1 MPADPGPRVTGALRH
16 RDFALLWAGQTV
28 SLAGNGVFTVALPLE
43 VLRLTGSSLELALI
57 VSARTVPAVLLLLVG
72 GTLVDRMS
80 RRLVMLVSDAVCAA
94 CVGAVALLIAAGK
107 AGLWELA
114 ALSAVFGVASAFF
127 KPASTAIT
135 ADILP
140 PGLLMSASSLSS
152 LSASLAQY
160 LVGPLAGGIIVAA
173 TGPAWAFG
181 LDAISFA
188 VSAGCLA
195 VMHPTKRP
203 DGPSP
208 PVLAGIKE
216 GLRYCRSQPWLWW
229 SMIAVGIANLACY
242 VPLAIFQPLLVRH
255 VLHAGPAALGIMYA
269 ATGAGGILA
278 SIYAARRPPPRHR
291 VAAIWVG
298 WGRPRRRCAGPGPL
312 ALAGRPVLGTGLVRD
327 HLRQRAVVP
336 PHADRSPAPTA
347 WPRFVGGLDAVPGA
361 RPRWHDRRRGGR
373 RGGWRPVRADTRRVR
388 GGGHRC
394 GPAGTRGHRAGPEA
408 GSRAAQRG
416 VTEPGPVSNERD
428 PHY

>member
-28 SLAGNGVFTVALPLE
+28 SLAGNGIFTVALPLE

-57 VSARTVPAVLLLLVG
+57 VSARTLPAVLLLLVG

-80 RRLVMLVSDAVCAA
+80 RRLVMLVSDSVCAA
-94 CVGAVALLIAAGK
+94 CVGAVALLIAVGK

-140 PGLLMSASSLSS
+140 AGLLMSASSLSS

-160 LVGPLAGGIIVAA
+160 LVGPLAGGIIVTA

-181 LDAISFA
+181 LDAISFT

-195 VMHPTKRP
+195 VMRPTKRP
-203 DGPSP
+203 DGPSQ

-242 VPLAIFQPLLVRH
+242 VPLAIFQPLLVKH
-255 VLHAGPAALGIMYA
+255 VFHAGPAALGIMYA
-269 ATGAGGILA
+269 ATGAGGMLA
-278 SIYAARRPPPRHR
+278 SIYAARRPTPRHP
-291 VAAIWVG
+291 VAAIWAG
-298 WGRPRRRCAGPGPL
+298 WAGAGLAAVALGLAPWLWLAVLFSGLAWSGITYGNVLWFPLMQTEVPPHLLGRASSVDWMLSL
-312 ALAGRPVLGTGLVRD
+312 ALA
-327 HLRQRAVVP
+327 
-336 PHADRSPAPTA
+336 
-347 WPRFVGGLDAVPGA
+347 
-361 RPRWHDRRRGGR
+361 
-373 RGGWRPVRADTRRVR
+373 
-388 GGGHRC
+388 
-394 GPAGTRGHRAGPEA
+394 PAGTIAGGAVAAVA
-408 GSRAAQRG
+408 GVRFALILGGSVAAATGAVLLVPR
-416 VTEPGPVSNERD
+416 VTEPDRKRQHRSAAA
-428 PHY
+428 HY